1 MKHGGNIVASDRQR
15 GLKTG
20 RAEGASASDDGAV
33 ASSRQPNHH
42 EKRGRCDEDW
52 ALDVP
57 VSAGLGNAA
66 I

>member
-1 MKHGGNIVASDRQR
+1 MASDRQR

-33 ASSRQPNHH
+33 ASVDSPITMRN
-42 EKRGRCDEDW
+42 EAVVTRIG
-52 ALDVP
+52 LTTSP